1 MEQRRSE
8 SNRPANPRRRKRT
21 KFEIFKENYLP
32 LIIAGI
38 AVVLILVIIVGS
50 IVRAVQRKQV
60 YTEASIAASE
70 EQARID
76 AEAEF
81 IINKVKEMA
90 SHYDFEGGMALI
102 DSFSGD
108 QADYPEMGTLYAQFE
123 YGQSQ
128 LIPYEDYNS
137 IPNLSFD
144 VLLVDPG
151 RGFADEEMGDD
162 IEDDYI
168 TTTEFQNLL
177 QQLYD
182 NGYMLVHPQEMVTT
196 GINDFGIEAYVYDP
210 LMLPAG
216 KKPIILTQT
225 NVCYS
230 LDLVDG
236 DGDKVADQGGLG
248 FASRMVIGADGKVDC
263 EYIDSFGQTVA
274 GAYDLVPILDD
285 FVEAHPDFSYKGA
298 KATLA
303 LSGHEG
309 LFGYRTNREAE
320 NYYGSAVYSQQ
331 VESAKAVSKAL
342 KESGY
347 NLACYTYGNTAYG
360 TLEVTEIQAEM
371 DLWSNEVKPIIG
383 DINTFV
389 FAQDSDINEGIIYTG
404 DKYTALK
411 DKGFIY
417 YIGFCFD
424 PNPWTVIVDEYI
436 RQGRIEVTGDALYS
450 DTEWFEGIFDKTLVR
465 DDAAREGTSE

>member
-1 MEQRRSE
+1 MDEMQNTG
-8 SNRPANPRRRKRT
+8 NRPVNPRRRKRT
-21 KFEIFKENYLP
+21 KFEIFKESYLP

-38 AVVLILVIIVGS
+38 ALILILVIIVGS

-76 AEAEF
+76 AEAQD
-81 IINKVKEMA
+81 IIAKTKQMA
-90 SHYDFEGGMALI
+90 SHYDFEGAMALI
-102 DSFSGD
+102 DGFSGNPE
-108 QADYPEMGTLYAQFE
+108 DYPEMGTLYAQFE

-128 LIPYEDYNS
+128 LVPYEDYNS

-144 VLLVDPG
+144 MLVVDPG

-168 TTTEFQNLL
+168 TITEFQNIL
-177 QQLYD
+177 QQLYN
-182 NGYMLVHPQEMVTT
+182 NGYMLVHPQEFVTT
-196 GINDFGIEAYVYDP
+196 GINDFGIEAYIAKP

-216 KKPIILTQT
+216 KKPIIITQT

-230 LDLVDG
+230 MDLVDG

-248 FASRMVIGADGKVDC
+248 FASRMVIGTDGKVDC
-263 EYIDSFGQTVA
+263 EYIDGFGQTAV

-285 FVEAHPDFSYKGA
+285 FVDAHPDFSYKGA

-303 LSGHEG
+303 VSGHEG
-309 LFGYRTNREAE
+309 VFGYRTNSEAE
-320 NYYGSAVYSQQ
+320 NYFGSAVYSQQ
-331 VESAKAVSKAL
+331 VESAKAVAKAL

-360 TLEVTEIQAEM
+360 TLELAEIQSEM
-371 DLWSNEVKPIIG
+371 ELWTNEVKPIIG
-383 DINTFV
+383 SIDTFV
-389 FAQDSDINEGIIYTG
+389 FAQESDINEGIIYTG
-404 DKYTALK
+404 DKYNVLK
-411 DKGFIY
+411 EKGFVY
-417 YIGFCFD
+417 YIGFCFE
-424 PNPWTVIVDEYI
+424 PEPWTVVVDEYI
-436 RQGRIEVTGDALYS
+436 RQGRIAVTGDALYS
-450 DTEWFEGIFDKTLVR
+450 DTEWFEGIFDKTLVI
-465 DDAAREGTSE
+465 DTAAREGTAE